1 MILRLDDKGSSF
13 CNASSSLG
21 IPLKLSGIEVLLQA
35 SLLAMRQSLSKAES
49 AVQRGVL
56 KYTFAA

>member
-1 MILRLDDKGSSF
+1 MILRLDDKGSSSS
-13 CNASSSLG
+13 NASSSLG

-35 SLLAMRQSLSKAES
+35 SLLAMWQSLSKAES

>member
-1 MILRLDDKGSSF
+1 MILRLDDKGRSS
-13 CNASSSLG
+13 CKASSSLG

>member
-1 MILRLDDKGSSF
+1 MILRLDDKGSSS

-21 IPLKLSGIEVLLQA
+21 ILLKLSGIEVLQA

-56 KYTFAA
+56 KYSFAA